1 MFVALDGTSQEY
13 GGSISIGKD
22 CNPSEKY
29 LDSIIWFFDIKIFK
43 LNSNEFSTCFIII
56 HIMNII

>member
-29 LDSIIWFFDIKIFK
+29 LYSII
-43 LNSNEFSTCFIII
+43 
-56 HIMNII
+56 